1 MRILVLQHIAVEHP
15 GIFRTFLTDDGF
27 TWDTVE
33 LDQGEQ
39 IPSLEQ
45 YDFMLVMGGPQDV
58 WEEHKYPWLAI
69 EKAAIRRFVV
79 ELERP
84 FLGICLGHQLLAEAI
99 GGTVGP
105 SAAPEVG
112 VMTVEK
118 IKGGSDESIL
128 RGLDDRF
135 SVLQWH
141 GAEVK
146 SLPEGTRIL
155 AHSPQ
160 CAVQAF
166 SYKGHAFGLQF
177 HLEITNKTVPEWST
191 VPAYAASLEAVMGKN
206 AMTRLDGEVTK
217 SLSVF
222 NTSAREIYRNVR
234 PFLKGA
240 RNPERVV

>member
-15 GIFRTFLTDDGF
+15 GIFRTFLKDDGF

-39 IPSLEQ
+39 IPSLEP
-45 YDFMLVMGGPQDV
+45 YDFMFVMGGPQDV
-58 WEEHKYPWLAI
+58 WEEHKYPWLTI

-79 ELERP
+79 EMERP
-84 FLGICLGHQLLAEAI
+84 FLGICLGHQLLAEAV

-105 SAAPEVG
+105 SATPEVG
-112 VMTVEK
+112 IMAVEK
-118 IKGGSDESIL
+118 IKGGPDQSIL
-128 RGLDDRF
+128 SGLDERF

-146 SLPEGTRIL
+146 SLPEGTKIL

-166 SYKGHAFGLQF
+166 SYKKHAFGLQF
-177 HLEITNKTVPEWST
+177 HMEITDQTVAEWGA

-206 AMTRLDGEVTK
+206 AMTRLNDDVTK
-217 SLSVF
+217 SLPAL
-222 NTSAREIYRNVR
+222 NTGAQAIYRNVR
-234 PFLKGA
+234 PFLKSAGK
-240 RNPERVV
+240 PERAA